1 MPSGIASI
9 PRYQHGGPHPKPPFN
24 AEAFREAVLQG
35 WTVNPRPTATEQA
48 EEEIRNLVELAASDE
63 HIFQGLERRGVP
75 APEFP
80 SAPRTTS
87 ISDEI
92 REILSSNESA
102 FRALERKAA
111 FEKLLKDLVPLSPDA
126 KDLLSPEDLDL
137 YNRRLEYL
145 GGFPDRRNPQEL
157 PWELLSPEDRELSP
171 HRAPPRGWPAGT
183 ETWANPG
190 PLPDVDPPPRSP
202 LARVVGRASTAAGG
216 TRDAILRAIRDNLP
230 AIIATTGAV
239 GTGLGTAIDLA
250 ASPTEL
256 GSGDLPEPPRFTDEE
271 MEIIRAKQREEFQ
284 LLEDLGL
291 TPPFPPLRPRVSPQG
306 SSIRRRGFGRASGGI
321 IPLRSHHRVA

>member
-24 AEAFREAVLQG
+24 AKAFREAVLQG
-35 WTVNPRPTATEQA
+35 WTVNPRPTAAEQA
-48 EEEIRNLVELAASDE
+48 EEEIRNLVELAASDDLAFE
-63 HIFQGLERRGVP
+63 SLERRGIP

-111 FEKLLKDLVPLSPDA
+111 FEKLLKDFVPLSPDA

-171 HRAPPRGWPAGT
+171 HRSPPRGWPAGT

-190 PLPDVDPPPRSP
+190 PLPDVDPPIRRGISR
-202 LARVVGRASTAAGG
+202 LRHRAGQGARNFVGATA
-216 TRDAILRAIRDNLP
+216 RAIRNRLP
-230 AIIATTGAV
+230 SIIATVGAV

-256 GSGDLPEPPRFTDEE
+256 GSGDLPESPRFTDEE
-271 MEIIRAKQREEFQ
+271 MEIIRAKQGEEFQ
-284 LLEDLGL
+284 LLENLGL
-291 TPPFPPLRPRVSPQG
+291 TPPFPTQPWASPQG
-306 SSIRRRGFGRASGGI
+306 SSIRPRGFGRVSGGI
-321 IPLRSHHRVA
+321 VGLRRVA